1 MILLDT
7 NVLSELMRP
16 NPSDVVVAWVDALP
30 DEDVWI
36 SAITVG
42 EIRLGLALLPEGRRR
57 QTLTG
62 LVEEMFQ
69 EDFFEKCL
77 PFDYQAAEVYAQIV
91 SSRSR
96 QGRPITVEDAQI
108 AAIALSAD
116 LELATRNI
124 KDFLGIEALKLVNPW
139 ETDSSE

>member
-16 NPSDVVVAWVDALP
+16 DPNDGVVAWIDALP
-30 DEDVWI
+30 DDDVWI

-42 EIRLGLALLPEGRRR
+42 EIHPGLSLLPEGRRR
-57 QTLTG
+57 QTLHK
-62 LVEEMFQ
+62 LAEEMFQ
-69 EDFFEKCL
+69 AEFFEKCL
-77 PFDYQAAEVYAQIV
+77 PFDCQAAEVYARIV

-96 QGRPITVEDAQI
+96 QGRPIAVEDAQI

-124 KDFLGIEALKLVNPW
+124 KDFLGIEDLKLVNPW
-139 ETDSSE
+139 ETDRV

>member
-16 NPSDVVVAWVDALP
+16 NPNRGVIKWIDALP
-30 DEDVWI
+30 EEDVWI

-42 EIRLGLALLPEGRRR
+42 EVRLGLALLPEGHRK
-57 QTLTG
+57 QTLKG
-62 LVEEMFQ
+62 LAEEMFQ
-69 EDFFEKCL
+69 EEFFEKCL
-77 PFDYQAAEVYAQIV
+77 PFDCQAAEAYAEIV

-96 QGRPITVEDAQI
+96 QGRPIAVEDAQI

-116 LELATRNI
+116 LELVTRNI
-124 KDFLGIEALKLVNPW
+124 KDFLGIEELKLVNPW
-139 ETDSSE
+139 ETDSV

>member
-16 NPSDVVVAWVDALP
+16 TPNKGVIAWIDSLP
-30 DEDVWI
+30 DDDVWI

-42 EIRLGLALLPEGRRR
+42 EVRLGLALLPEGRRK
-57 QTLTG
+57 QKLSG
-62 LVEEMFQ
+62 LAEAMFQ
-69 EDFFEKCL
+69 EEFFEKCL

-91 SSRSR
+91 SSQSH
-96 QGRPITVEDAQI
+96 QGRPIAVEDAQI
-108 AAIALSAD
+108 AAIAVSAD

-124 KDFLGIEALKLVNPW
+124 KDFLGIQDLKLVNPW
-139 ETDSSE
+139 EVLSG